1 MRLEKRF
8 ESLSRQKN
16 FLTIEQARKKK
27 LKLDWANYTPKTLIL
42 LEQLLK
48 LIWMFWFPISIGHRF
63 LNLAAVWQISSY
75 FEDEVV
81 GEQATS
87 VLRMHKK
94 C

>member
-1 MRLEKRF
+1 VTKKLLRLSK
-8 ESLSRQKN
+8 LAN
-16 FLTIEQARKKK
+16 K
-27 LKLDWANYTPKTLIL
+27 LKLDWANYTPKTPNFIELK
-42 LEQLLK
+42 LLK

-63 LNLAAVWQISSY
+63 RTWQLFGKYPAILT
-75 FEDEVV
+75 DEVV